1 MATEIILPR
10 VDMDM
15 TTGRIARWYIE
26 EGAPVEKGQPLFEIE
41 TSKAAME
48 IEAPNSGILRKL
60 TAASSEEIAV
70 GSTVG
75 WIYAPGETPAPAPA
89 QTLAPTLAPPPASK
103 PSVETPGATELAQ
116 KAPMPAVSPMPA
128 AEAVTATPLARRL
141 ARQHD
146 IALKGII
153 GSGPRGRIQ
162 ARDVETAV
170 LAGVRSGAVSAE
182 IPTVT
187 GDDALYRT
195 WLRQGEGRPLV
206 LVHGFGADLNTWRP
220 LIGSLRTNR
229 PILGIDLPGHGRSPA
244 AASPSLAGFAEAVAD
259 ALVAEGID
267 SADLIGHS
275 LGAAV
280 VTRLADG
287 ATFDLRSLFLIAPAG
302 LHPGPQRSEPW
313 PLATSSGGGRGG
325 HQPGVHPRNRTI
337 PGSGRRHRRAAR
349 GRAGALSRWHASLF
363 DRRDPGAARH
373 AHPRGVRHRRPDHS
387 GARRRQPAGACR
399 RPSFQGHRPYAAYRS
414 HPDPRPYPVTPSARL
429 GLRVMSCASLAPVL
443 RPSRTQEP
451 GGPPIGCRSA
461 AHCPTRP

>member
-280 VTRLADG
+280 VTQLADG

-302 LHPGPQRSEPW
+302 LGPEINGDFISGFTRARSE
-313 PLATSSGGGRGG
+313 
-325 HQPGVHPRNRTI
+325 
-337 PGSGRRHRRAAR
+337 
-349 GRAGALSRWHASLF
+349 ASLGPWLRLLVGDEAAISQGF
-363 DRRDPGAARH
+363 IRATARSREAAGVIDAQHAVARALFPDGTQAFSIGAILGRLDMPIRVVFGTDDRIIPAHGAASLPGH
-373 AHPRGVRHRRPDHS
+373 VAVHRFKGIGHMPHIEATPIL
-387 GARRRQPAGACR
+387 ARIL
-399 RPSFQGHRPYAAYRS
+399 SHHLQG
-414 HPDPRPYPVTPSARL
+414 
-429 GLRVMSCASLAPVL
+429 
-443 RPSRTQEP
+443 
-451 GGPPIGCRSA
+451 
-461 AHCPTRP
+461 